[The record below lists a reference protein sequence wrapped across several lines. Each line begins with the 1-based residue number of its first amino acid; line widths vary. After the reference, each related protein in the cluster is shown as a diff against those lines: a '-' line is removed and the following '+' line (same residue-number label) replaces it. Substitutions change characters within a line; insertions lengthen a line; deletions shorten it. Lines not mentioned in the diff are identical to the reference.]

1 MQPHD
6 RFHAGF
12 LIQLLSF
19 VPPTYLHSCLL
30 IEATDGPGRYL
41 AAGLLASHLLVVA
54 VRFAVLTLGD
64 TARGHVVFCRVG
76 LSQWLGQI
84 VAFTICTGPKDVMS
98 TRVYVLCL
106 ISMLT
111 LPLFVNSLD
120 IPRSERTL
128 LYAATAASCISPLL
142 SSPLMP
148 VSFFGAH
155 RSRVLETTFHLGTL
169 AVGALV
175 AKCMYTYSTFF
186 AVAPPDA
193 DEARRSLE
201 AKITNLEDEKARL
214 VRRAEEL
221 ARRNEDLAA
230 GVPNEDVAGRLRRI
244 SDPGGSE
251 REENLARV
259 NSALESRMRDMV
271 KEFDEEKTLLAAK
284 VDQLVEQLKAE
295 NARLASEK
303 ERVEGEKQRLY
314 YDYKKLLRRG
324 SSKSTRGSATSARSA
339 PVQGS
344 PRLAHP
350 RSSSS
355 SAPADLLPS
364 LDERRAS
371 FFTASD
377 DSDEAATTR
386 AETAG
391 EEGGAN

>member
-19 VPPTYLHSCLL
+19 VPPTYLHACLL

-41 AAGLLASHLLVVA
+41 AAGLLAS
-54 VRFAVLTLGD
+54 
-64 TARGHVVFCRVG
+64 
-76 LSQWLGQI
+76 
-84 VAFTICTGPKDVMS
+84 
-98 TRVYVLCL
+98 
-106 ISMLT
+106 
-111 LPLFVNSLD
+111 
-120 IPRSERTL
+120 
-128 LYAATAASCISPLL
+128 
-142 SSPLMP
+142 
-148 VSFFGAH
+148 
-155 RSRVLETTFHLGTL
+155 
-169 AVGALV
+169 
-175 AKCMYTYSTFF
+175 
-186 AVAPPDA
+186 
-193 DEARRSLE
+193 
-201 AKITNLEDEKARL
+201 
-214 VRRAEEL
+214 
-221 ARRNEDLAA
+221 
-230 GVPNEDVAGRLRRI
+230 RRI

-355 SAPADLLPS
+355 SAPAEVMPS
-364 LDERRAS
+364 LDERRPS
-371 FFTASD
+371 LFTASD

-386 AETAG
+386 AAPAG

>member
-1 MQPHD
+1 MQPHE

-12 LIQLLSF
+12 LIQLLGF
-19 VPPTYLHSCLL
+19 VTPTYIHSYVL
-30 IEATDGPGRYL
+30 IEAPDGAIRYV
-41 AAGLLASHLLVVA
+41 AGALLASHLIVVA
-54 VRFAVLTLGD
+54 VRFAVLLLGD
-64 TARGHVVFCRVG
+64 TALGHVVFCRVW
-76 LSQWLGQI
+76 LAQCLGQI
-84 VAFTICTGPKDVMS
+84 VVFVAFTGPKDQLS

-106 ISMLT
+106 VSILV
-111 LPLFVNSLD
+111 LPLFISSLN
-120 IPRSERTL
+120 IPQAERTVM
-128 LYAATAASCISPLL
+128 YAATAVACIATDN
-142 SSPLMP
+142 PLMP
-148 VSFFGAH
+148 TAFFGAH

-175 AKCMYTYSTFF
+175 AKYTYSFF
-186 AVAPPDA
+186 AVAPPDV

-230 GVPNEDVAGRLRRI
+230 QGTPDSVLRLPDDAAGRLRRI
-244 SDPGGSE
+244 SDPGAPSE
-251 REENLARV
+251 LARV
-259 NSALESRMRDMV
+259 NSILEGRMRDMV
-271 KEFDEEKTLLAAK
+271 KEFDEEKSLLAAK

-386 AETAG
+386 AATAG